1 MPTII
6 EQKLSEEQLEKFLA
20 ELHATPGTRTLR
32 VIQDL
37 AATYGIKISGMAAS
51 SFRDGPLD
59 DYLTGLKAK
68 SERAQRIAAYAREG
82 VSMTEAASIRLQ
94 ESVFDK
100 LMSGDVDD
108 LTAEERNVYSLI
120 IERARLGD
128 QRAAKLVAD
137 LRLRDEQLEK
147 FRREKAEWEEERA
160 KIRAAASALQKTTD
174 KPKASP
180 DEIRSQAVALID
192 EVMGIKPKAG
202 APASK

>member
-6 EQKLSEEQLEKFLA
+6 EDKLSPEAVEAFCA
-20 ELHATPGTRTLR
+20 ELYKSPGGKKLR
-32 VIQDL
+32 VIREL
-37 AATYGIKISGMAAS
+37 AAKHGLKISDMAAT

-59 DYLTGLKAK
+59 DYIEKLKAK
-68 SERAQRIAAYAREG
+68 SERAQRVAAYAREG

-128 QRAAKLVAD
+128 QRGAKLSAD
-137 LRLRDEQLEK
+137 LKLRDEQIAKLQSEAK
-147 FRREKAEWEEERA
+147 DRA
-160 KIRAAASALQKTTD
+160 DRAAAAKAALEGVKSKGGLTPETL
-174 KPKASP
+174 KRIEEA
-180 DEIRSQAVALID
+180 
-192 EVMGIKPKAG
+192 AG
-202 APASK
+202 LL

>member
-6 EQKLSEEQLEKFLA
+6 EQKLSDERLEKFLA

-32 VIQDL
+32 VIQET
-37 AATYGIKISGMAAS
+37 AARYGIKISPMAAT

-59 DYLTGLKAK
+59 DYLAALKAK
-68 SERAQRIAAYAREG
+68 SERAQRVAAYAREG
-82 VSMTEAASIRLQ
+82 VSMTEAASLRLQ

-108 LTAEERNVYSLI
+108 LTAEERNIYSLI

-128 QRAAKLVAD
+128 QRGAKLTAD
-137 LRLRDEQLEK
+137 LKLRDEQLAK
-147 FRREKAEWEEERA
+147 LLREKTEWEEERA
-160 KIRAAASALQKTTD
+160 KIRAAADALKQTTD

-180 DEIRSQAVALID
+180 DEIRKQAVALID
-192 EVMGIKPKAG
+192 EVMGIKPKAK
-202 APASK
+202 APAKP